1 MFCACWLGN
10 KRDTPLVFLH
20 CVELQRNTMGMDI
33 TRQIIIDIFMDDL
46 MFSVA
51 TFALISPYAF
61 PTRPKHGP

>member
-1 MFCACWLGN
+1 MFCACWLRN
-10 KRDTPLVFLH
+10 KSDKPLVFLH

-51 TFALISPYAF
+51 TFALISPTLSL
-61 PTRPKHGP
+61 PDPKHDP